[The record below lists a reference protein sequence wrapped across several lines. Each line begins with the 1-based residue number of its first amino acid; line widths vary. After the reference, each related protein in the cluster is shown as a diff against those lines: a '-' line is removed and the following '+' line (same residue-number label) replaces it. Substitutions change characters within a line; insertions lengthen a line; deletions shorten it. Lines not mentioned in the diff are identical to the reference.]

1 MLLIPVGLVK
11 VLEGLSHRSGY
22 ALVDIHVLV
31 GPEARDVMVQLLS
44 EFMLQSLPEE
54 VCTPVS
60 SMSIEHREEGHLHA
74 FIQPHILDTQ
84 VSIFHRRSDASLGH
98 NLASKSFDTESQVAH
113 LDDVAR
119 MDGIFFAWE

>member
-44 EFMLQSLPEE
+44 EFLL
-54 VCTPVS
+54 
-60 SMSIEHREEGHLHA
+60 
-74 FIQPHILDTQ
+74 
-84 VSIFHRRSDASLGH
+84 
-98 NLASKSFDTESQVAH
+98 
-113 LDDVAR
+113 
-119 MDGIFFAWE
+119 